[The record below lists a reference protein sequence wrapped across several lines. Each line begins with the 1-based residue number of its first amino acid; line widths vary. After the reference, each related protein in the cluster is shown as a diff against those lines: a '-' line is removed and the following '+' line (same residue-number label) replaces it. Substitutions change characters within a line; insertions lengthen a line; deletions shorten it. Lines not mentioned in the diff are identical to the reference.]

1 MQSAI
6 EELYNFYSKDDKKNY
21 YFNKF
26 IPFTTPDMP
35 ANLPIEFS
43 REYFALVFAG
53 CKMLYTI
60 GKEESEAILDAT
72 DCVCKVAYYGY
83 EVKMIKEGKRME
95 NHRFA

>member
-1 MQSAI
+1 M
-6 EELYNFYSKDDKKNY
+6 
-21 YFNKF
+21 
-26 IPFTTPDMP
+26 
-35 ANLPIEFS
+35 
-43 REYFALVFAG
+43 VFAG

>member
-21 YFNKF
+21 YFKKF
-26 IPFTTPDMP
+26 IPFIHSWYACKFTNRVFPGVFCM
-35 ANLPIEFS
+35 
-43 REYFALVFAG
+43 VFAG

-72 DCVCKVAYYGY
+72 DCVCKVAYYSN
-83 EVKMIKEGKRME
+83 EVEMIKEEKNNRKP
-95 NHRFA
+95 